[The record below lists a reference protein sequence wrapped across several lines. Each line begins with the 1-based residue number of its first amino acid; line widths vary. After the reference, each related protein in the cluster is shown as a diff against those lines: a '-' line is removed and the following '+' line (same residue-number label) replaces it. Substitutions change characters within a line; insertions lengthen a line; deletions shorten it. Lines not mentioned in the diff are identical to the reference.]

1 MVVVLLKLGPKI
13 IMGRAQ
19 VPKEPGGTMLIRVL
33 LPRLGHHLTRRPE
46 NGGLVTMLVN
56 APTMENIEKWN
67 RQVVRRAPGCR
78 RVIVVNHQRSGVD
91 TILVKKV
98 GAVIVVAVMI
108 VGVVKVNA
116 AVLVIV
122 IVLASEVVVLVVTGR
137 RVPVG
142 AQQSGL
148 RQEGH

>member
-1 MVVVLLKLGPKI
+1 MVVAI
-13 IMGRAQ
+13 
-19 VPKEPGGTMLIRVL
+19 
-33 LPRLGHHLTRRPE
+33 
-46 NGGLVTMLVN
+46 
-56 APTMENIEKWN
+56 
-67 RQVVRRAPGCR
+67 
-78 RVIVVNHQRSGVD
+78 HQKSGVD

-108 VGVVKVNA
+108 VGVVQVNA